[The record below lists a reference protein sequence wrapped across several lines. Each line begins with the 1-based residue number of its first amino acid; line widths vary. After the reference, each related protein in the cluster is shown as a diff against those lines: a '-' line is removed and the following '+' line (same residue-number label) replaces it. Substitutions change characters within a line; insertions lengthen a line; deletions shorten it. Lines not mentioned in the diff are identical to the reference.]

1 MQYDNLAVGEG
12 GERGGDQPKRWW
24 LVLRARLVH
33 QVVVVPG
40 ILVAV
45 PGADWDTE
53 QDEVI
58 LHAEDLGHAAEQVG
72 LQVGAMDGE
81 AGDARR
87 FGRPEA
93 DLDALAIPREALG
106 SGAVD
111 AVA

>member
-1 MQYDNLAVGEG
+1 MA
-12 GERGGDQPKRWW
+12 
-24 LVLRARLVH
+24 
-33 QVVVVPG
+33 
-40 ILVAV
+40 I

-87 FGRPEA
+87 FGRPGA